1 VCAVSFILEGNAFP
15 AHQTKANL
23 HIVGVTYIANNIL
36 NMTTEEKK
44 IPSWMR
50 TGDSD
55 EESLANQQQLNE
67 EHIAT
72 HQEPMSLHVNNEA
85 EVDHSVKRDF
95 ETNDVDD
102 DSDDEDDE
110 TNRPSILPANLQVRE
125 STRRGGGLFRR
136 GRRNDAGSI
145 TTDHPLNEN
154 EETGSVASYMKSFS
168 GNSVHSS
175 ATTSSILSVLSRIL
189 PFGLNKRASNDSKSE
204 KETVKKTSRP
214 PLPPKKPILAPS
226 KRDTGTSKKS
236 QRRPPALPPRPP
248 QVQSTIATT
257 QEQAPEA
264 TVHSSLPDPTPTY
277 KSISTMDTEECTFE
291 GGVPAVIYCFIK
303 VNPYENEDMEDDYN
317 NSGGIRS
324 LLPNAI
330 AKRLPKRKQP
340 KTFID
345 EDDEE
350 SYFQTLVAL

>member
-1 VCAVSFILEGNAFP
+1 
-15 AHQTKANL
+15 
-23 HIVGVTYIANNIL
+23 
-36 NMTTEEKK
+36 MTTVDKK
-44 IPSWMR
+44 LPSWMR

-55 EESLANQQQLNE
+55 DESIANQQQLNE
-67 EHIAT
+67 EHIEL
-72 HQEPMSLHVNNEA
+72 QREPMSTDVSSEA
-85 EVDHSVKRDF
+85 ELEHSVKKDS
-95 ETNDVDD
+95 EVKDVDD

-110 TNRPSILPANLQVRE
+110 TNRPSILPAHLQVRE
-125 STRRGGGLFRR
+125 STKRGGGLFRR
-136 GRRNDAGSI
+136 GRRNDTGST
-145 TTDHPLNEN
+145 TTDHPRNDN

-175 ATTSSILSVLSRIL
+175 ATASSILSVLSRFL
-189 PFGLNKRASNDSKSE
+189 PFGLNKQGTNDNKSKKDTE
-204 KETVKKTSRP
+204 KKASRP
-214 PLPPKKPILAPS
+214 PLPPKKPLLAPS

-236 QRRPPALPPRPP
+236 QRRSPALPPRPP
-248 QVQSTIATT
+248 QHQSTLTTT

-264 TVHSSLPDPTPTY
+264 TVHSSIPDPTPTY

-303 VNPYENEDMEDDYN
+303 VNPYENDDMEDDFN